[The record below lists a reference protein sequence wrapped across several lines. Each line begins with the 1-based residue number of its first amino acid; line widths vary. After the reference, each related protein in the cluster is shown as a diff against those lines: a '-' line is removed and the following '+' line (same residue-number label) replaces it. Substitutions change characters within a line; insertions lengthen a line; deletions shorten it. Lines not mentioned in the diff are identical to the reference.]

1 MIAKR
6 LAGVPDEGA
15 LFMANVALIVHL
27 DIKAQALAEF
37 LVLARAHGT
46 NSQRIEAGCLRF
58 DVLVSTERDNH
69 VVLVEVYEDDA
80 ALESH
85 WNSKHMARYLEQV
98 EGMIENR
105 QRYRCAY

>member
-1 MIAKR
+1 
-6 LAGVPDEGA
+6 
-15 LFMANVALIVHL
+15 MAHVALIVHL
-27 DIKAQALAEF
+27 DITAQALSEF
-37 LVLARAHGT
+37 LELARAHGT
-46 NSQRIEAGCLRF
+46 NSQHIEAGCLRF

-98 EGMIENR
+98 DGMIDKR
-105 QRYRCAY
+105 ARYPCVC

>member
-1 MIAKR
+1 
-6 LAGVPDEGA
+6 
-15 LFMANVALIVHL
+15 MANTALVVHL
-27 DIKAQALAEF
+27 DIKAHAVTEF
-37 LVLARAHGT
+37 LDIARAHGT
-46 NSQRIEAGCLRF
+46 NSQRLEVGCLRF

-105 QRYRCAY
+105 ERYRCAC